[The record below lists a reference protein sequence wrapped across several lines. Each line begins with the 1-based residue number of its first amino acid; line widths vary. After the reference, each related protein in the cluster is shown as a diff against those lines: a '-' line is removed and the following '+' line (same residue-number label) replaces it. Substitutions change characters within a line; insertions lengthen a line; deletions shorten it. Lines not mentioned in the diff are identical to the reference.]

1 MRFGTH
7 FGWRGWLP
15 ALTIALWVS
24 PALWAQES
32 DNASGTITMTDK
44 DGNKREV
51 SREEAVQGIIRG
63 CKDNPQQKACADLRQ
78 ACEQK
83 RPNWPGDMARI
94 CPELVGS
101 GGGGGGISAEQLGQ
115 DDGGETFGE
124 PRPRDSNEATLDKV
138 ARMCRREP
146 NTKMCVQVRGQCEQ
160 KYANLPPGGQRLCR
174 QIGVVAGLRG
184 SGITQGELATA
195 WGVPVEVHATY
206 AVAPRLSVL
215 GYVRPIWHFGETPRV
230 DDATIGS
237 FADEFELGANVVW
250 AQVTKPGV
258 SKFGLLAGVVY
269 HELRDT
275 AYVGIRVGAG
285 YANRP

>member
-1 MRFGTH
+1 MHTAYAFQ
-7 FGWRGWLP
+7 
-15 ALTIALWVS
+15 WVKILDS
-24 PALWAQES
+24 KAFHP
-32 DNASGTITMTDK
+32 TK
-44 DGNKREV
+44 EV
-51 SREEAVQGIIRG
+51 S
-63 CKDNPQQKACADLRQ
+63 
-78 ACEQK
+78 
-83 RPNWPGDMARI
+83 
-94 CPELVGS
+94 S
-101 GGGGGGISAEQLGQ
+101 ISAGHMSGRGFSTDGPYASAFDFTLGKANKGWYW
-115 DDGGETFGE
+115 DFSLMGGFGVQ
-124 PRPRDSNEATLDKV
+124 PSPKLTL
-138 ARMCRREP
+138 
-146 NTKMCVQVRGQCEQ
+146 
-160 KYANLPPGGQRLCR
+160 
-174 QIGVVAGLRG
+174 GVVAGLRG

-237 FADEFELGANVVW
+237 FADEFELGANVAW